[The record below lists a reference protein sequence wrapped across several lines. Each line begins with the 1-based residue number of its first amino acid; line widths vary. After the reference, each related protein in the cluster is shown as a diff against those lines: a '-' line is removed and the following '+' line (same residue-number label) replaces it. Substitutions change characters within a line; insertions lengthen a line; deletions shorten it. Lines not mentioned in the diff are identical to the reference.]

1 MPVILAKQS
10 ATGTITNLTRA
21 FPNNCRYLMKAP
33 SRATWNKRSTLWLSP
48 VSDNLFSSKGIQGE
62 QAEDDANGLTI
73 FSAVSARAVAQA
85 AEASGTPRRGVHEI
99 QVTLRKYEFSPG
111 SLHVRKGERV
121 KLVMAA
127 ADHDHGFRL
136 DDFNIDQTISKGT
149 TVVVEFTA
157 DKAGTFQ
164 FRCSNVCGIGHRS
177 MKGTLV
183 VEE

>member
-1 MPVILAKQS
+1 V
-10 ATGTITNLTRA
+10 
-21 FPNNCRYLMKAP
+21 
-33 SRATWNKRSTLWLSP
+33 ATW
-48 VSDNLFSSKGIQGE
+48 FSSKGIQRE
-62 QAEDDANGLTI
+62 QAEDDAN
-73 FSAVSARAVAQA
+73 RAHDLIRSIGKDVAQA
-85 AEASGTPRRGVHEI
+85 AEDSGTSMRGVHEI

-111 SLHVRKGERV
+111 SLRVRKGERV

-127 ADHDHGFRL
+127 TDHDHGFKL
-136 DDFNIDQTISKGT
+136 DDFNINQKIPKGA